1 MSKLNPKFVKDVDQA
16 GSYQDGRGLILR
28 VSANLRKSWVFRYMM
43 SKQRHDLTLGT
54 FPALSLRDARLE
66 ADKYRLE
73 IARGTDPAAERA
85 RLKATKA
92 SRTTASHTF
101 RASAERYIRTHSSSW
116 SKKHLQQWQ
125 NSLSKHVYPFIGVFR
140 IAEVDTDDILDVL
153 TPIWSKIPVTANR
166 VRNRIE
172 LVLDAAKALNLR
184 QGENPARWRGHLDKL
199 LPKQS
204 HTVAPFPSPTPSR
217 TAKLLARLDSLDG
230 SAARAVEL
238 AILSVTRN
246 QEVSG
251 AQWPEI
257 DWEMKIWRIPPER
270 MKAGKVHRI
279 PLTDQMLEV
288 LRQQVGKHDK
298 WIFLNSWRTGPIPG
312 NAMARVLDQLQVDG
326 VVPHGFRSTFRTWAA
341 EETDHQREVCEMAL
355 AHTLNSKVEA
365 AYNRGDLLDKR
376 RILMNDWGEFLA
388 ANAPQVRGEVS
399 DLASEPPPEAVSDLA
414 NVQPAAEGC
423 D

>member
-1 MSKLNPKFVKDVDQA
+1 MSKLTPKFVKDVNQP

-28 VSANLRKSWVFRYMM
+28 VSATLRKSWVFRYMLA
-43 SKQRHDLTLGT
+43 KQRHDLALGT

-66 ADKYRLE
+66 ADKYRLD
-73 IARGTDPAAERA
+73 IARGVDPAAQRA
-85 RLKATKA
+85 KAKA
-92 SRTTASHTF
+92 SRTTTSHTF
-101 RASAERYIRTHSSSW
+101 RSSAERYIRTHSSSW
-116 SKKHLQQWQ
+116 SKKHHQQWQ
-125 NSLSKHVYPFIGVFR
+125 NSLTKHVYPVIGGFR
-140 IAEVDTDDILDVL
+140 IAEVDTDDILDLL
-153 TPIWSKIPVTANR
+153 TPIWSNIPVTANR

-172 LVLDAAKALNLR
+172 LVLDAAKALKLR

-204 HTVAPFPSPTPSR
+204 HTVVPFPSPTPLR
-217 TAKLLARLDSLDG
+217 TAELLARLDSLDG
-230 SAARAVEL
+230 AAARAVEF
-238 AILSVTRN
+238 AILTATRN
-246 QEVSG
+246 QEVSA

-257 DWEMKIWRIPPER
+257 DWEEKIWYIPAER
-270 MKAGKVHRI
+270 MKAGKGHRV
-279 PLTDQMLEV
+279 PLTEQMLEV

-298 WIFLNSWRTGPIPG
+298 CIFLNSWRTGPIPG

-376 RILMNDWGEFLA
+376 RTLMKDWGDFLV
-388 ANAPQVRGEVS
+388 ANAPQVNGEVS
-399 DLASEPPPEAVSDLA
+399 DLVSKLAPDAGADLA
-414 NVQPAAEGC
+414 KVQPAA
-423 D
+423 